1 MVGSGGPKCRC
12 GRWLSS
18 FRRTVCATNTIF
30 WQITFL
36 TRHTVRRGSPFPL
49 KMTSRSCSNGTY
61 SSHMS
66 KRMRVATICR
76 SCLPSNQSS
85 VGSPPCRRNSP
96 RVEIVAAN
104 AGSVTVAIPTY
115 RSTYG
120 MISASSQCLLS
131 TNFTA
136 ACLRKL
142 RSLEVIP
149 KYEIAYSMTLWIKVL
164 KATQRAWM
172 EIWGLE
178 KRRSRSANF
187 PKDLA

>member
-1 MVGSGGPKCRC
+1 MDNSDKPSYLLWPNRGANGQFLLVDSWSGNYFDLDTAKFMEPI
-12 GRWLSS
+12 
-18 FRRTVCATNTIF
+18 A
-30 WQITFL
+30 
-36 TRHTVRRGSPFPL
+36 
-49 KMTSRSCSNGTY
+49 
-61 SSHMS
+61 
-66 KRMRVATICR
+66 
-76 SCLPSNQSS
+76 
-85 VGSPPCRRNSP
+85 

-149 KYEIAYSMTLWIKVL
+149 K
-164 KATQRAWM
+164 
-172 EIWGLE
+172 
-178 KRRSRSANF
+178 
-187 PKDLA
+187 